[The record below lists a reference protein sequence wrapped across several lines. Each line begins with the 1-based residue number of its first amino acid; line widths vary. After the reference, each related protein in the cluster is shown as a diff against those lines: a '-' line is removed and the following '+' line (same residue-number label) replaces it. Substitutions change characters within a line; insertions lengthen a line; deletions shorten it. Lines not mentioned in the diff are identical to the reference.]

1 MLYCSNI
8 CIAQVYYKGRNFTT
22 EDGLSDNRITCFYKD
37 KTGFIWIG
45 TKNGLNRYDGHS
57 FKIFRPAKSNSISN
71 ETINDIA
78 GDKKGRIWVATMDGL
93 NCYNPQTNH
102 WDVLRPGIEKGNN
115 EIPNNLTW
123 KLWFDETGLLWIAS
137 DVFAFCSYDVDK
149 KKFTYYNWFEFARQ
163 NLNKINKGTY
173 NSIHRF
179 TKKTTNEFW
188 LATTKGLVKLDTKT
202 KKFNLIGAGYYGDVY
217 EIRYDS
223 INKRVYLSV
232 QDGLVFCYDEN
243 SNTYQQ
249 LDVISENYPSTTFV
263 KEPENEI
270 WMASEK
276 GLLKINP
283 QTNRAS
289 LPVSIPLSGSL
300 LAGGATT
307 VFTDNARIRWV
318 GTPNGITKID
328 LANLNSTFLP
338 LLSGSDK
345 DGRNEITGIYFDSL
359 SNCYFV
365 CSLNPAAVFIINKNT
380 GTIDKI
386 TKDKSGKQFM
396 GCNLVKNDAAGNLW
410 LLTDNN
416 VYRYSRAEKNF
427 SKFKMPNNDT
437 IVVYRDMVQD
447 AEGNYWFASFH
458 SGLYYYINA
467 TGQFNTIKDSSAILL
482 QTLISCL
489 YADNIHKEVWI
500 GTFGNSL
507 FKYNLDT
514 KKLEVFLETEKT
526 KDYNALMLVDDIC
539 ADAKGNIWVA
549 TNSGGIMRYNRGQPY
564 EKVFTKFDMK
574 TGMVSNN
581 IISVA
586 AGADSVIWFLSGSGL
601 FAININGTPIMRKH
615 DSRLFKFSTY
625 VQDFS
630 NPHNIYYD
638 EKNKEVLI
646 GAGGGLLIYQ
656 PQKNIDLLQFPLVF
670 TEINIDG
677 KTIIPV
683 PGQNY
688 TGMHLAYGTKSIT
701 IKFAGLYYG
710 GADEIE
716 YEFKLNG
723 YDKRWQPAGNK
734 FEVTYQN
741 LPEGDYS
748 FSVRAVT
755 NDGKVVS
762 TLSGLSFNI
771 PPYFWQTW
779 WFVALFF
786 LLVLAVVYW
795 IVHSL
800 LQKLK
805 EEEQLN
811 AFATSLYGQST
822 IDDIFW
828 DTAQKCITLL
838 GFKDCVVY
846 QKDEH
851 RNVLVQHAAAGP
863 KTPGDRRQIINL
875 MEIQLNK
882 GVVGY
887 VCRTGKALIIKDTSK
902 DPRYIVDDEVRLSEI
917 TVPVFIDGKV
927 FAVIDSEHPQ
937 KNYFTKR
944 HLRVVKKIAAICAER
959 ISNYLSEE
967 RLRTK
972 IARDLHDEMGST
984 LTSINVLSKVAMQSG
999 SLNSDVIKYL
1009 QKIKDNSGIMMESM
1023 SDIVWAINPSNDSIE
1038 KVFLR
1043 MKEFAAE
1050 MLEPAKINYYF
1061 KVEGSLGKS
1070 ILNLEERKDL
1080 YMIFK
1085 EAINNAVKYSE
1096 ATEINISLTLHNN
1109 ILQLQVTDNGKG
1121 FNSAN
1126 NYNGNGL
1133 KNMNSRALAMGAT
1146 LTIHSIENAG
1156 TTILL
1161 RKGIT

>member
-1 MLYCSNI
+1 M
-8 CIAQVYYKGRNFTT
+8 CIAQLYHKGKNITT

-45 TKNGLNRYDGHS
+45 TKNGLNRYDGHA
-57 FKIFRPAKSNSISN
+57 FKIFRPAKTNSISN

-78 GDKKGRIWVATMDGL
+78 SDKNGRIWVATMDGL
-93 NCYNPQTNH
+93 NCYNPKTNH
-102 WDVLRPGIEKGNN
+102 WDVLRPGAIKGDN
-115 EIPNNLTW
+115 EIPNILTW
-123 KLWFDETGLLWIAS
+123 KLWFDETGLLWVAS
-137 DVFAFCSYDVDK
+137 DVFAFTSYDVDK
-149 KKFTYYNWFEFARQ
+149 KKFTYYDWPAFARQ
-163 NLNKINKGTY
+163 NLNTASTGKY
-173 NSIHRF
+173 NSIQRF
-179 TKKTTNEFW
+179 TQKNKTVFW
-188 LATTKGLVKLDTKT
+188 LGTTKGLVKLDIKSKQFT
-202 KKFNLIGAGYYGDVY
+202 FIGAGYYGDVLD
-217 EIRYDS
+217 IRYDS
-223 INKRVYLSV
+223 LHKKVYLSV
-232 QDGLVFCYDEN
+232 QGGHVFCYDEK
-243 SNTYQQ
+243 TGLYQQ
-249 LDVISENYPSTTFV
+249 VHALPENYPSTTFV
-263 KEPENEI
+263 KEPEDEI
-270 WMASEK
+270 WMASDK

-283 QTNRAS
+283 KTGQATY
-289 LPVSIPLSGSL
+289 PVSIPFSGSL
-300 LAGGATT
+300 LTGGATSIY
-307 VFTDNARIRWV
+307 TDNNGIRWV

-328 LANLNSTFLP
+328 QANLNSTFLP
-338 LLSGSDK
+338 LLPGSDK
-345 DGRNEITGIYFDSL
+345 DGKNDVTGVYFDSL
-359 SNCYFV
+359 ANSYFV
-365 CSLNPAAVFIINKNT
+365 CVLNPAAVYIINKTT
-380 GTIDKI
+380 GTIDKV
-386 TKDKSGKQFM
+386 TKDKSGKQFE
-396 GCNLVKNDAAGNLW
+396 GCNLVKNDASGNIW
-410 LLTDNN
+410 LLTRNN
-416 VYRYSRAEKNF
+416 VYRYSRAEKSF
-427 SKFKMPNNDT
+427 SKFKLPNNDT
-437 IVVYRDMVQD
+437 VVVYRDMVQD

-458 SGLYYYINA
+458 SGIYYYNNA
-467 TGQFNTIKDSSAILL
+467 ARQFVTLKDSVAFLL
-482 QTLISCL
+482 QTSASCL
-489 YADNIHKEVWI
+489 YADNKHKEVWI

-507 FKYNLDT
+507 LKYNLST
-514 KKLEVFLETEKT
+514 KKLEVFWETEKT
-526 KDYNALMLVDDIC
+526 KDYVALLLVDDIC
-539 ADAKGNIWVA
+539 ADTKGNIWVA
-549 TNSGGIMRYNRGQPY
+549 TNSGGLFRYNRNQPY
-564 EKVFTKFDMK
+564 EKSFSKFDMK
-574 TGMVSNN
+574 SGLVTNN
-581 IISVA
+581 IISIA

-601 FAININGTPIMRKH
+601 LAINTNGTPVMRKQ

-638 EKNKEVLI
+638 EINKEVLI

-656 PQKNIDLLQFPLVF
+656 PQKKIDPLQFPLVF

-677 KTIIPV
+677 KTIMPV
-683 PGQNY
+683 QGQNY
-688 TGMHLAYGTKSIT
+688 TGMHLAYGTKMVT

-710 GADEIE
+710 ESDEIE
-716 YEFKLNG
+716 YEYKLNG
-723 YDKRWQPAGNK
+723 YDKQWQPAGNK
-734 FEVTYQN
+734 FEATYQN

-755 NDGKVVS
+755 SGGKEVAS
-762 TLSGLSFNI
+762 LSGFSFNI

-786 LLVLAVVYW
+786 LLVIAAVYW

-828 DTAQKCITLL
+828 DTAQNCITLL
-838 GFKDCVVY
+838 GFIDCVVY

-851 RNVLVQHAAAGP
+851 REVLIQRAAAGP
-863 KTPGDRRQIINL
+863 KNPGEKRQIINL
-875 MEIQLNK
+875 MEIPVGK

-887 VCRTGKALIIKDTSK
+887 VCSTGKALMIPDTSK
-902 DPRYIVDDEVRLSEI
+902 DPRYIVDDEARLSEI

-959 ISNYLSEE
+959 ISKYLSEE

-999 SLNSDVIKYL
+999 SLSSDVTGYL

-1023 SDIVWAINPSNDSIE
+1023 SDIVWAINPMNDSIE
-1038 KVFLR
+1038 KVLLR

-1050 MLEPAKINYYF
+1050 MLEPAKMNYYF
-1061 KVEGSLGKS
+1061 KVEGNLGKS
-1070 ILNLEERKDL
+1070 LLNLEERKDL

-1096 ATEINISLTLHNN
+1096 ATEISINLTVQNN
-1109 ILQLQVTDNGKG
+1109 VLQLQVTDNGKG
-1121 FNSAN
+1121 FNSEN
-1126 NYNGNGL
+1126 NYSGNGL
-1133 KNMNSRALAMGAT
+1133 RNMNSRALAMLAT
-1146 LTIHSIENAG
+1146 LTIHSIQNAG

-1161 RKGIT
+1161 RKSIT